1 MEDLDIRP
9 SQLHEEAKALRIVA
23 AAMDTEFT
31 RIEDASDG
39 LRLQW
44 AGAAHDAFDV
54 AQTRARNG
62 LEESR
67 QRLAAAAQA
76 ADTIADAYA
85 AADRSAAEALG
96 GQ

>member
-9 SQLHEEAKALRIVA
+9 SRLHEEAKALRIVA
-23 AAMDTEFT
+23 AAMGAELT
-31 RIEDASDG
+31 RIEDAGDG
-39 LRLQW
+39 LRPQW
-44 AGAAHDAFDV
+44 AGAARDGFDV
-54 AQTRARNG
+54 AQTRARNR
-62 LEESR
+62 LEGSR
-67 QRLAAAAQA
+67 QRLVAAAQA